1 MHIIYIYVCVCV
13 YICVSAF
20 DSSGRLWRRLEEFS
34 RTRHLITRTYNKC
47 SDRIMCVTS
56 SPFRKLWQ
64 THQRTDRLLVNYTSN
79 NISWKEGIW
88 ILRMIW
94 ILWNY
99 VFFSE
104 LFCPAYWHWEKRK
117 RKLPH
122 GSDQFSRIKQKK
134 YLHNG
139 ILCI

>member
-1 MHIIYIYVCVCV
+1 MCVC
-13 YICVSAF
+13 IFAF
-20 DSSGRLWRRLEEFS
+20 LL
-34 RTRHLITRTYNKC
+34 LIQAVGCGDGWKSFQEQDILSQGHIYNKC
-47 SDRIMCVTS
+47 SDRIICVTS
-56 SPFRKLWQ
+56 SPFRKLWR

-99 VFFSE
+99 VFFFSE

>member
-1 MHIIYIYVCVCV
+1 MFLLLIQAVGCGDGWQSFQEQDILSQGHI
-13 YICVSAF
+13 
-20 DSSGRLWRRLEEFS
+20 
-34 RTRHLITRTYNKC
+34 YNKC

-56 SPFRKLWQ
+56 IPFRKLWQ

-99 VFFSE
+99 VFFFSE